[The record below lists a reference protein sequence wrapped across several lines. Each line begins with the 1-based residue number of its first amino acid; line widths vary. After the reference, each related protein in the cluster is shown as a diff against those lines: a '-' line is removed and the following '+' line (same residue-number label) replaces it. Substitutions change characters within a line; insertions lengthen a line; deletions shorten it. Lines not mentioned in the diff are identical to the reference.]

1 MGKDKK
7 INQGNKQI
15 MTLAEFHQLTQNQK
29 GLLLH
34 QCCGS
39 RAWVNKMLQL
49 PAQKTITDLFKD
61 AEEKWND
68 CDEDDWKEAFSHH
81 PKIGDLDSLRKKFS
95 SDQFAGGEQSSINS
109 ASEQILQALAEGN
122 KLYEQKF
129 GYIFI
134 VCATGK
140 SPGEMLQILNSR
152 LQNNP
157 ADEIKIA
164 SEEQNKITKL
174 RLQKLFDT

>member
-1 MGKDKK
+1 MGNDKK

-15 MTLAEFHQLTQNQK
+15 MTLAEFHQLKQDRK
-29 GLLLH
+29 RVLLN

-39 RAWVNKMLQL
+39 RAWVEKMLNS
-49 PAQKTITDLFKD
+49 PAHKTVTDLLKQ
-61 AEEKWND
+61 AEKNWNE
-68 CDEDDWKEAFSHH
+68 CDEADWKEAFSHH

-140 SPGEMLQILNSR
+140 SPAEMLQILNSR